1 MQDSYFM
8 IIKEGEEW
16 RMRYGIQMEK
26 EWQPLEWTGSDL
38 SAGID
43 IMVDAAFGFAEM
55 DGFTSDM
62 NGMPTFDKIEKT
74 VLMAKCNVMLDNWG
88 IVVFYVSD
96 PYGYKPLWVALCG
109 YKEQLM
115 VQEWAK
121 AEANQDFAT
130 AINGLDP
137 HMVGTSVVWRKDMIH
152 RISARDDDGN
162 LSKYDQAER
171 ERRKPIERARNLKWS
186 DIYSKW
192 SGAKIWREHLNSS
205 TNLPD
210 RS

>member
-8 IIKEGEEW
+8 IIKEGHEW
-16 RMRYGIQMEK
+16 RMRYGIQMEG
-26 EWQPLEWTGSDL
+26 EWQPIEWTGSDI

-55 DGFTSDM
+55 DWFTSDM
-62 NGMPTFDKIEKT
+62 NGMPTFDKLEKT
-74 VLMAKCNVMLDNWG
+74 LLMAKCNDMLDNWG
-88 IVVFYVSD
+88 IVIFFVSD
-96 PYGYKPLWVALCG
+96 PYGYKSLWVTLCG

-115 VQEWAK
+115 AQEWAK
-121 AEANQDFAT
+121 AEANQDLAT
-130 AINGLDP
+130 ALNGLDP
-137 HMVGTSVVWRKDMIH
+137 VKAGTSVVWRKDMVH

-162 LSKYDQAER
+162 ITKYDLAER
-171 ERRKPIERARNLKWS
+171 ERRKPIERARNKKWS
-186 DIYSKW
+186 EMYSTW
-192 SGAKIWREHLNSS
+192 HGAKTWRKHLNSS